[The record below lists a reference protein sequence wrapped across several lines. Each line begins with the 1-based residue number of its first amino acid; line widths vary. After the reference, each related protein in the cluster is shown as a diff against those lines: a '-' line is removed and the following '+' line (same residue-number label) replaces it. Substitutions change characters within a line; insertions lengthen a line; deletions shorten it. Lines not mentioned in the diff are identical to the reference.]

1 MNMLMSNLKTE
12 GACPFQMSVSTCKT
26 TRCQDSEVHNVE
38 TSAVFTVH
46 AEFVCPS
53 ERLCYVLDMRT
64 AEAGFEVN
72 DIPV

>member
-1 MNMLMSNLKTE
+1 MLTLKTE
-12 GACPFQMSVSTCKT
+12 GACPFEMSVSACKT
-26 TRCQDSEVHNVE
+26 TRCQDPEVHNLE

-46 AEFVCPS
+46 AEFVCPR
-53 ERLCYVLDMRT
+53 ERLYYVLDMRT